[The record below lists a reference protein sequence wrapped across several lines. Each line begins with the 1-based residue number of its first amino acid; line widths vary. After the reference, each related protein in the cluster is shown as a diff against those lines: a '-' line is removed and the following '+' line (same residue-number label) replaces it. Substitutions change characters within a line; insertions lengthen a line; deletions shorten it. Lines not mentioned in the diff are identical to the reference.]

1 MQENNFDCGIHVI
14 RNVHVALHSWQEA
27 QGQLVSV
34 YFLRA
39 AAILRFALM

>member
-1 MQENNFDCGIHVI
+1 MQENNFDCGIHI
-14 RNVHVALHSWQEA
+14 ICNVHVALHSWQEA

-34 YFLRA
+34 YFLRV